1 MVNGNET
8 MSNIHNLA
16 RYYKEYGFESTISIL
31 TDMENQDNADV
42 LAENYINI
50 IRNAN
55 YKQIITECDFS
66 LYKNAFAPMCI
77 DNVSLRVD
85 LDKITVL
92 VRKHDL
98 EIIALKSD
106 NAIGCPQG
114 PKKERKN
121 KSGNPDRTA
130 LRVGGSRIEIVT
142 RDNAKLIFINIAF
155 IVCIFSQYIYFA
167 IKC

>member
-8 MSNIHNLA
+8 MSNIQNLA
-16 RYYKEYGFESTISIL
+16 RYYKEYVFESTISIL

-55 YKQIITECDFS
+55 YKQIITECDSS

-106 NAIGCPQG
+106 NA
-114 PKKERKN
+114 KLLSDNAKLLSDNAKLLSDN
-121 KSGNPDRTA
+121 AKLFS
-130 LRVGGSRIEIVT
+130 
-142 RDNAKLIFINIAF
+142 DNAKLIFINIAF

-167 IKC
+167 ITC